1 MFKKT
6 QPTQGDLFKSIS
18 HQVSGRKSKI
28 LEDPASWHNVFYDQV
43 TRQIDEDV
51 FSVLYHK
58 GNGRPNASI
67 RKMVAMMILKE
78 GNGWSDQQL
87 FEQCR
92 FNLTVMRALGIQN
105 LDEDVPVESTWYR
118 FRKEILEYYE
128 AAQDDLM
135 KRCFQRLTAE
145 QIMMHG
151 ISGAKVRMDSK
162 LINSN
167 IANHNRIEL
176 ILEVVRSF
184 VKPLDLTPLKGKL
197 DKEALE
203 FLQSLKEKTVAN
215 ITYALSNAQQGKL
228 LVSLGHMIQQLLT
241 VYRGKEVDQ
250 YDLLE
255 RLWTEQYTTETAGED
270 DDDQSGSESG
280 IQPRDPSE
288 LSATSIQSAHD
299 SEAGFR
305 KKGQDKTRKTVKG
318 YHGNI
323 IETCT
328 PENEINL
335 IVDVDV
341 REANVSECEF
351 LLPGLEAS
359 EEVFGQAYASDTT
372 ADNPKRHIEHVTTDG
387 GYDSYENRIALTQN
401 DAPHWNLSNVRG
413 RKSVITFGHDEQG
426 QLIAYHT
433 ETGEQ
438 YKMTF
443 SSKCKKHIV
452 HINDKFKRY
461 YTETQIEQVFLRQQ
475 LLADRPP
482 EDRSIRANVE
492 ASIHQVF
499 HRLGKNEKVRYRGR
513 YQSHCYVLYR
523 AMWTNF
529 RRIQKKTAENS
540 PVFDFWGLWRSVRA
554 QILNWFDGQGMF
566 NDHKI
571 YAQRLA

>member
-1 MFKKT
+1 
-6 QPTQGDLFKSIS
+6 
-18 HQVSGRKSKI
+18 
-28 LEDPASWHNVFYDQV
+28 
-43 TRQIDEDV
+43 
-51 FSVLYHK
+51 
-58 GNGRPNASI
+58 
-67 RKMVAMMILKE
+67 
-78 GNGWSDQQL
+78 
-87 FEQCR
+87 
-92 FNLTVMRALGIQN
+92 
-105 LDEDVPVESTWYR
+105 
-118 FRKEILEYYE
+118 
-128 AAQDDLM
+128 
-135 KRCFQRLTAE
+135 LTAE

-203 FLQSLKEKTVAN
+203 FLKSLKEKTVAN
-215 ITYALSNAQQGKL
+215 ITYAQSNAQQGKL
-228 LVSLGHMIQQLLT
+228 LVGLGHMIQQLLT

-328 PENEINL
+328 PEN
-335 IVDVDV
+335 DTT
-341 REANVSECEF
+341 
-351 LLPGLEAS
+351 
-359 EEVFGQAYASDTT
+359 SDT
-372 ADNPKRHIEHVTTDG
+372 PKRHIEHVTTDG

-513 YQSHCYVLYR
+513 YHSHCYVLYR

-540 PVFDFWGLWRSVRA
+540 PVFDFWGLWRSARA
-554 QILNWFDGQGMF
+554 HVLNLFYGLGMF
-566 NDHKI
+566 IGNKI